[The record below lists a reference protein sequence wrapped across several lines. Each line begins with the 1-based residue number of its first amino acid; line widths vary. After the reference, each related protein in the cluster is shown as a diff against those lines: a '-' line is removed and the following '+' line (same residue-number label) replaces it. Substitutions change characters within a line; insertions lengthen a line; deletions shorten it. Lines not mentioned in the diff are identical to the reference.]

1 MGREAMN
8 THNEQT
14 PKILVA
20 EEIEGKRVIH
30 NINSEL
36 DTLYVNALK
45 RLSKKKSKEQ
55 RTEPET
61 EFQHEVVIN
70 PEADELAMVE
80 GGEELKEEEETFH
93 PGEIKNL
100 FLWFL
105 WAIYGF
111 VTVVNVL
118 FPISP
123 LFMKDIIAFIF
134 NGINPIGVLV
144 AICLGAWIPL
154 TLIYLFAVPRP
165 WLKGT
170 PYYTVNNEFANGF
183 LFGYFLSR
191 WWK

>member
-1 MGREAMN
+1 MEGREAMN
-8 THNEQT
+8 THNNQT
-14 PKILVA
+14 PRILVA
-20 EEIEGKRVIH
+20 EEIEGKKVLH
-30 NINSEL
+30 DVNSEL
-36 DTLYVNALK
+36 DALYVNALK

-55 RTEPET
+55 KTEPET

-70 PEADELAMVE
+70 PKADELAMVE

-93 PGEIKNL
+93 PGEIKDL

-111 VTVVNVL
+111 VTMV
-118 FPISP
+118 
-123 LFMKDIIAFIF
+123 DIITLGAVLTHYPLLDKIPAV
-134 NGINPIGVLV
+134 IIGG
-144 AICLGAWIPL
+144 CLGVWWPL